1 MMRSCW
7 RKQLAALATAVVLVG
22 GAVQAQA
29 TGDGPAVIVLREA
42 GQPERRCKI
51 EQSTPQPDGSI
62 IHVVRDL
69 ATGEQFRV
77 KDTRKRKTELAQV
90 VARIR
95 GTESSSL
102 TIMPMPPATNN
113 SSAQRV
119 PTTAELAGARFATEL
134 ASGRPAA
141 LLDSVSQQI
150 HDLHAALGPSQRE
163 MAAEALTASGAHA
176 APEVIGALIAAAQ
189 HDPAPSVR
197 LCVVRCLYRLSGEV
211 PDVVPVLA
219 QMQED
224 ANPQVQLAAKQ
235 SMAELS
241 KHAK

>member
-69 ATGEQFRV
+69 ATGEQYRV

-134 ASGRPAA
+134 ASGRPGRCSTRYRSRFTICMPRSARRSGKWRPKRSPRAA
-141 LLDSVSQQI
+141 RT
-150 HDLHAALGPSQRE
+150 PPR
-163 MAAEALTASGAHA
+163 
-176 APEVIGALIAAAQ
+176 
-189 HDPAPSVR
+189 
-197 LCVVRCLYRLSGEV
+197 
-211 PDVVPVLA
+211 
-219 QMQED
+219 
-224 ANPQVQLAAKQ
+224 K
-235 SMAELS
+235 
-241 KHAK
+241 